1 MNVPINDDNNDINEV
16 IDNDNNIDIN
26 EVVDDNNKFEW

>member
-1 MNVPINDDNNDINEV
+1 VNVPINDDNNDINEV